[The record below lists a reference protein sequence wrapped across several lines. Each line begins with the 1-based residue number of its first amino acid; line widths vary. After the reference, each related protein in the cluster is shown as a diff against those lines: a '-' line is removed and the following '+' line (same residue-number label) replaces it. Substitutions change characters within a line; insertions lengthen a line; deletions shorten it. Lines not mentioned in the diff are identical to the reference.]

1 MSLDALNA
9 ALADI
14 PLTQSMGLRA
24 VRAWPGVALAVP
36 LGPNTNHQ
44 GTAFGGSL
52 HSAAI
57 LAGWAWLWGCLRHN
71 GLQAQVVI
79 QKAQSEITAP
89 VAGDFTAFCDGA
101 AAGDLEHLMRML
113 TRKGRGRLAL
123 ACRVES
129 GSQVC
134 MKFAGEYVV
143 LMGAAA

>member
-9 ALADI
+9 ALAEI
-14 PLTQSMGLRA
+14 PLAQAMGLHA
-24 VRAWPGVALAVP
+24 IQAGAAMALAAP
-36 LGPNTNHQ
+36 LAPNTNHK

-57 LAGWAWLWGCLRHN
+57 LAGWAWLWGYLRQN

-79 QKAQSEITAP
+79 QKAQAEFTAP

-101 AAGDLEHLMRML
+101 APEDLEHLMRML

-129 GSQVC
+129 GNQVC
-134 MKFAGEYVV
+134 MKFVGEYVV
-143 LMGAAA
+143 LMGAAV